1 MRRFSI
7 VGAVMLAVLS
17 QSWAPVAANPF
28 EGGWT
33 LDEAVSTL
41 RFQSVKNETKVEVS
55 SFATL
60 SGEIAQDGKATV
72 RVALDSIDT
81 GVDLRNVR
89 MRFLFF
95 ETFQF
100 PEATVSSTIEPEVI
114 EDLPVRR
121 RKLMSVPYTLDLHGV
136 EKDAQAEV
144 AVTLLSDDAVSV
156 ASTTPISVGAQ
167 EFGLALGVTKLEE
180 AAGVDIIPSAT
191 VSFDFVFTRA
201 GPPSGAAVAAGEG
214 DPVTADAVTA
224 DAVTTDAVTTD
235 SAAADLATSEPATT
249 EPVAAAQVQPVALE
263 TQGEFSREEC
273 IGRFETI
280 SRTGSINFRTASARL
295 DEASTPILR
304 SIADVVQRCPTLT
317 LEVSGH
323 TDSDGGD
330 AANLQLSERRAAAV
344 AAWLEGAGIEMS
356 QIVTKGYGETQPAFP
371 NDTRANKQR
380 NRRIEFA
387 VLN

>member
-1 MRRFSI
+1 MRRSGI

-17 QSWAPVAANPF
+17 HSWTPVAANPF

-100 PEATVSSTIEPEVI
+100 PEATVRVTIDPEVI

-156 ASTTPISVGAQ
+156 ASTTPISVGAH

-224 DAVTTDAVTTD
+224 DAVTADAVTTD
-235 SAAADLATSEPATT
+235 SATADPATSEPVTT

-344 AAWLEGAGIEMS
+344 AAWLEDAGIEMS

>member
-1 MRRFSI
+1 MRRFGI

-17 QSWAPVAANPF
+17 HSWAPVAANPF

-100 PEATVSSTIEPEVI
+100 PEATVRVTIEPEVI

-214 DPVTADAVTA
+214 DPVT
-224 DAVTTDAVTTD
+224 TDAVTTD
-235 SAAADLATSEPATT
+235 SAAADLATSEPVTT

-344 AAWLEGAGIEMS
+344 AAWLEDAGIEMS

>member
-1 MRRFSI
+1 MRRFGI
-7 VGAVMLAVLS
+7 VGVVMLAVLS
-17 QSWAPVAANPF
+17 HSWAPVAANPF

-100 PEATVSSTIEPEVI
+100 PEATVRVTIDPEVI

-136 EKDAQAEV
+136 ERDAQAEV

-156 ASTTPISVGAQ
+156 ASTTPISVGAE

-180 AAGVDIIPSAT
+180 AAAVDIIPSAT

-201 GPPSGAAVAAGEG
+201 GPPSGAAVAPGEG
-214 DPVTADAVTA
+214 DPVAADAATI
-224 DAVTTDAVTTD
+224 D
-235 SAAADLATSEPATT
+235 SAAAEPATADLATSESVTT

-273 IGRFETI
+273 VGRFETI

-323 TDSDGGD
+323 TDSDGGA

-344 AAWLEGAGIEMS
+344 AAWLEDAGIEMS